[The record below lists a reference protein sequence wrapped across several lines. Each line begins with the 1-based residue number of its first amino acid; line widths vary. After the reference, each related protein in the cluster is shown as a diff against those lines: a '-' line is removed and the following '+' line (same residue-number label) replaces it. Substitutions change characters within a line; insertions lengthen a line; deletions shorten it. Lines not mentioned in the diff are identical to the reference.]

1 MDYGF
6 LSLLPPLAA
15 IFFALV
21 SRQVYISLFA
31 GIWIGE
37 MIIGEYR
44 FFPSVAASLE
54 RMVSVFDEGWVV
66 KTLIFAFL
74 VGAVIMLI
82 SVSGGVS
89 GFIRYIS
96 QKYAK
101 INTKRGSLLLAYVIG
116 LVIFIESSITAL
128 IAGTVAKP
136 LTDRC
141 RVSREKL
148 AFVCDST
155 SAPVCSLIPFNAW
168 GALLLGLIAAQ
179 ITAGTIRGN
188 AVDILTHAVALNF
201 YAIVTLIVVFYV
213 IWTGRDFG
221 PMKRAEERAQNE
233 GKLVRDGAVPVV
245 DEEMMNLK
253 ESEGVKP
260 DLSNMLLPLIVLVGM
275 VPLSLYITGEGS
287 ILAGSGSTAIFWS
300 VLTCVVFCGLYY
312 IPRRVM
318 GLNDFIRYVNKGS
331 AAMFPVVSI
340 LIFAF
345 AIGGLTIEMK
355 TGEYLASLSEGI
367 LSPHIVAALV
377 FLMAGVISF
386 STGTSWGTF
395 SIMMPIAVQ
404 MGAVLGADIY
414 LVVAAVISGG
424 VFGDHCSV
432 ISDTTIVSSMAA
444 GSDHIDHVNTQLP
457 YALLSGAIAMVLFLV
472 FGFFT

>member
-1 MDYGF
+1 MEYGF
-6 LSLLPPLAA
+6 LSLVPPLAA
-15 IFFALV
+15 IFFALAT
-21 SRQVYISLFA
+21 RQVYISLFA

-37 MIIGEYR
+37 MIIGDYHVLA
-44 FFPSVAASLE
+44 SVASALD
-54 RMVSVFDEGWVV
+54 RMVSVFQEAWVA

-89 GFIRYIS
+89 GFINYIS
-96 QKYAK
+96 KKYSA

-179 ITAGTIRGN
+179 ITAGTIQGN
-188 AVDILTHAVALNF
+188 AVEILSWGVLFNF
-201 YAIVTLIVVFYV
+201 YAIVALLFVFYI
-213 IWTGRDFG
+213 IWTGKDFG
-221 PMKRAEERAQNE
+221 PMKRAEERAEKE
-233 GKLVRDGAVPVV
+233 GKLLRDGAVPVV

-253 ESEGVKP
+253 KADGISP
-260 DLSNMLLPLIVLVGM
+260 DLSNMLLPLVVLVGM
-275 VPLSLYITGEGS
+275 VPISLYITGEGS
-287 ILAGSGSTAIFWS
+287 ILEGSGSTAIFWA
-300 VLTCVVFCGLYY
+300 VLTCVAFSGIYY
-312 IPRRVM
+312 IVRGVM

-345 AIGGLTIEMK
+345 AIGDLTTQMK

-367 LSPHIVAALV
+367 LSPHVVAALV

-404 MGAVLGADIY
+404 MGAALGADIH

-457 YALLSGAIAMVLFLV
+457 YALLSGGIALILFLL
-472 FGFFT
+472 FGFLL